1 MEYRNRYNEKYTF
14 TLDAEG
20 NILWEGNFEWC
31 RVGWPNDYT
40 QAYNRYVEDDCD
52 SSAMMTRGEF
62 EKAVHE
68 TDDNGYTEFS
78 RKYMKHVRSDMSRI
92 DMVDPSGGPYI
103 AVNMDMKYV
112 SKEFDAM
119 IVDGFEIIPTGYKI
133 IIKKHDSRGS
143 KSYGK

>member
-1 MEYRNRYNEKYTF
+1 MEYRNRYNEKFTF
-14 TLDAEG
+14 TLDDEG

-31 RVGWPNDYT
+31 RMGWPNDYT

>member
-31 RVGWPNDYT
+31 RMGWPNDYT
-40 QAYNRYVEDDCD
+40 EAYNRYVEDDCD

-103 AVNMDMKYV
+103 AVNMDMKYI

-119 IVDGFEIIPTGYKI
+119 LVDGFEIIPTGYKI
-133 IIKKHDSRGS
+133 IIKK
-143 KSYGK
+143 

>member
-14 TLDAEG
+14 TLDYEG
-20 NILWEGNFEWC
+20 NILWEGSFEWC
-31 RVGWPNDYT
+31 RMGWPNDYT
-40 QAYNRYVEDDCD
+40 EAYNRYVEDDCD

>member
-1 MEYRNRYNEKYTF
+1 MEYRNRYNEKFTF
-14 TLDAEG
+14 TLDDEG

-78 RKYMKHVRSDMSRI
+78 RKYMKHVMSDMSRI

>member
-1 MEYRNRYNEKYTF
+1 MEYRNRYNEKFTF
-14 TLDAEG
+14 TLDDEG

-31 RVGWPNDYT
+31 RMGWSNDYT
-40 QAYNRYVEDDCD
+40 EAYNRYVEDDCD

-62 EKAVHE
+62 EKAVHKTE
-68 TDDNGYTEFS
+68 NNVYTEFS

>member
-1 MEYRNRYNEKYTF
+1 MEYRNRYNDKFTF
-14 TLDAEG
+14 TLDDEG
-20 NILWEGNFEWC
+20 NILWEGNFKYF
-31 RVGWPNDYT
+31 RFALFNDYT
-40 QAYNRYVEDDCD
+40 EAYNRYVEDDCD

-68 TDDNGYTEFS
+68 TDEHGYTGFAT
-78 RKYMKHVRSDMSRI
+78 KYLRHVKSDKSKLF
-92 DMVDPSGGPYI
+92 MVDPSGGPYI
-103 AVNMDMKYV
+103 EANMDMKYI

-119 IVDGFEIIPTGYKI
+119 LVDGFEIIPTGYKI